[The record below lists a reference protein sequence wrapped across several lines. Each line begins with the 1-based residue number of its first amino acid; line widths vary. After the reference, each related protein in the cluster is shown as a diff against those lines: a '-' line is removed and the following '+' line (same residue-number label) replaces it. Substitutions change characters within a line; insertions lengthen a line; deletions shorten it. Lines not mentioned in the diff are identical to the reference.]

1 MDASR
6 YEQLYA
12 TKAIMKTLD
21 KEYRKLEGECKR
33 ELLEEYAQDGTDR
46 KRSKMFGGKNAYMSV
61 VEGKPSETAERFD
74 VVDMQSLVDW
84 MDETRPD
91 TDPFAADNL
100 AQFAEWYFRETG
112 EVPDGCRLLTY
123 QTEPKEPTV
132 RLVVKESAVIPILR
146 DGGMLEGGFRLL
158 LGEGA

>member
-1 MDASR
+1 MDSK
-6 YEQLYA
+6 YERLYA
-12 TKAIMKTLD
+12 AKAIMKEMDGEYKKLEREC
-21 KEYRKLEGECKR
+21 KEELLSEYRE
-33 ELLEEYAQDGTDR
+33 DGTDR
-46 KRSKMFGGKNAYMSV
+46 KRSTLFGGKNAYMSV

-132 RLVVKESAVIPILR
+132 RLVVKEDAVIPILR
-146 DGGMLEGGFRLL
+146 ESGMLQGGFQLL
-158 LGEGA
+158 LGDGE